1 VSGESYTIKEL
12 SRITGYSANTI
23 RGYIKSTKI
32 KANLVNG
39 KYQVDQAEAER
50 FFKVGN
56 QAGTTSTTKIDTNF
70 DTNLVTEL
78 KDRIHQLESD
88 KAFLQKQILDLQE
101 TIKMLTIR
109 KLPGYQENTKG
120 VLTRVKEW
128 FVGKFYSPPLAK
140 NAIKYEKNFQ
150 NIGFISFLL
159 KYSTKTFLF

>member
-32 KANLVNG
+32 KANLVEG
-39 KYQVDQAEAER
+39 RYQVDQAEAER
-50 FFKVGN
+50 FFKVGKKI
-56 QAGTTSTTKIDTNF
+56 GTTSTTKIGNQN

-109 KLPGYQENTKG
+109 KLPGYQEDTRG

-128 FVGKFYSPPLAK
+128 FTGKSYKKA
-140 NAIKYEKNFQ
+140 
-150 NIGFISFLL
+150 
-159 KYSTKTFLF
+159 

>member
-1 VSGESYTIKEL
+1 MSGESYTIKEL

-32 KANLVNG
+32 KANLVEG
-39 KYQVDQAEAER
+39 RYQVDQAEAER
-50 FFKVGN
+50 FFKVGKKI
-56 QAGTTSTTKIDTNF
+56 GTTSTTKIDTKI

-78 KDRIHQLESD
+78 RDRIHQLESD

-109 KLPGYQENTKG
+109 KLPGYQEDTRG

-128 FVGKFYSPPLAK
+128 FTGKK
-140 NAIKYEKNFQ
+140 EK
-150 NIGFISFLL
+150 
-159 KYSTKTFLF
+159 

>member
-1 VSGESYTIKEL
+1 MVPKLVGVLTKVRGVFVSGESYTIKEL
-12 SRITGYSANTI
+12 SQITGYSTNTI
-23 RGYIKSTKI
+23 RGYIKGNKL

-39 KYQVDQAEAER
+39 KYQIDQAEAER

-109 KLPGYQENTKG
+109 KLPGYQEDTRG

-128 FVGKFYSPPLAK
+128 LVGKK
-140 NAIKYEKNFQ
+140 EK
-150 NIGFISFLL
+150 
-159 KYSTKTFLF
+159 

>member
-32 KANLVNG
+32 KANLVEG
-39 KYQVDQAEAER
+39 RYQVDQAEAER
-50 FFKVGN
+50 FFKVGKKIGN
-56 QAGTTSTTKIDTNF
+56 TNDTKTGTQI

-78 KDRIHQLESD
+78 RDRIHQLESD

-109 KLPGYQENTKG
+109 KLPGYQEDTRG

-128 FVGKFYSPPLAK
+128 FTGKK
-140 NAIKYEKNFQ
+140 EK
-150 NIGFISFLL
+150 
-159 KYSTKTFLF
+159 

>member
-1 VSGESYTIKEL
+1 MVPKLVGVLTKVRGVFVSGESYTIKEL
-12 SRITGYSANTI
+12 SQITGYSTNTI
-23 RGYIKSTKI
+23 RGYIKGNKL

-39 KYQVDQAEAER
+39 KYQIDQAEAER

-109 KLPGYQENTKG
+109 KLPGYQEDTRG

-128 FVGKFYSPPLAK
+128 FTGKK
-140 NAIKYEKNFQ
+140 EK
-150 NIGFISFLL
+150 
-159 KYSTKTFLF
+159 

>member
-1 VSGESYTIKEL
+1 MVPKLVGVLTKVRGVFVSGESYTIKEL
-12 SRITGYSANTI
+12 SQITGYSTNTI
-23 RGYIKSTKI
+23 RGYIKGNKL

-39 KYQVDQAEAER
+39 KYQIDQAEAER

-56 QAGTTSTTKIDTNF
+56 QVGTTSTTKIDTNF

-109 KLPGYQENTKG
+109 KLPGYQEDTRG

-128 FVGKFYSPPLAK
+128 LVGKGK
-140 NAIKYEKNFQ
+140 D
-150 NIGFISFLL
+150 
-159 KYSTKTFLF
+159 

>member
-1 VSGESYTIKEL
+1 MSGESYTIKEL
-12 SRITGYSANTI
+12 SQITGYSTNTI
-23 RGYIKSTKI
+23 RGYIKGNKL

-39 KYQVDQAEAER
+39 KYQIDQAEAER

-109 KLPGYQENTKG
+109 KLPGYQEDTRG

-128 FVGKFYSPPLAK
+128 LVGKK
-140 NAIKYEKNFQ
+140 EK
-150 NIGFISFLL
+150 
-159 KYSTKTFLF
+159 

>member
-1 VSGESYTIKEL
+1 LVPKLVGVLTKVRGVFVSGESYTIKEL
-12 SRITGYSANTI
+12 SQITGYSTNTI
-23 RGYIKSTKI
+23 RGYIKGNKL

-39 KYQVDQAEAER
+39 KYQIDQAEAER

-109 KLPGYQENTKG
+109 KLPGYQEDTRG

-128 FVGKFYSPPLAK
+128 LVGKK
-140 NAIKYEKNFQ
+140 EK
-150 NIGFISFLL
+150 
-159 KYSTKTFLF
+159 

>member
-1 VSGESYTIKEL
+1 MSGESYTIKEL
-12 SRITGYSANTI
+12 SRITGYSTNTI

-56 QAGTTSTTKIDTNF
+56 QAGTTSTTKIDTKI

-78 KDRIHQLESD
+78 RDRIHQLESD

-128 FVGKFYSPPLAK
+128 FVGKK
-140 NAIKYEKNFQ
+140 EEKN
-150 NIGFISFLL
+150 G
-159 KYSTKTFLF
+159 

>member
-1 VSGESYTIKEL
+1 MSGESYTIKEL
-12 SRITGYSANTI
+12 SQITGYSTNTI
-23 RGYIKSTKI
+23 RGYIKGNKL

-39 KYQVDQAEAER
+39 KYQIDQAEAER

-56 QAGTTSTTKIDTNF
+56 QVGTTSTTKIDTNF

-109 KLPGYQENTKG
+109 KLPGYQEDTRG

-128 FVGKFYSPPLAK
+128 LVGKGK
-140 NAIKYEKNFQ
+140 D
-150 NIGFISFLL
+150 
-159 KYSTKTFLF
+159 

>member
-1 VSGESYTIKEL
+1 MSGESYTIKEL
-12 SRITGYSANTI
+12 SRITGYSTNTI

-56 QAGTTSTTKIDTNF
+56 QAGTTSTTKIDTN
-70 DTNLVTEL
+70 LVTEL
-78 KDRIHQLESD
+78 RDRIHQLESD

-128 FVGKFYSPPLAK
+128 FVGKK
-140 NAIKYEKNFQ
+140 EEKN
-150 NIGFISFLL
+150 G
-159 KYSTKTFLF
+159 

>member
-1 VSGESYTIKEL
+1 MSGESYTIKEL
-12 SRITGYSANTI
+12 SRITGYSTNTI
-23 RGYIKSTKI
+23 RGYIKGNKL

-39 KYQVDQAEAER
+39 KYQIDQAEAER

-88 KAFLQKQILDLQE
+88 KVFLQKQILDLQE

-109 KLPGYQENTKG
+109 KLPGYQENTRG
-120 VLTRVKEW
+120 VFTRVKEW
-128 FVGKFYSPPLAK
+128 FVGK
-140 NAIKYEKNFQ
+140 EKA
-150 NIGFISFLL
+150 
-159 KYSTKTFLF
+159 

>member
-1 VSGESYTIKEL
+1 MSGESYTIKEL
-12 SRITGYSANTI
+12 SRITGYSTNTI

-50 FFKVGN
+50 FFKVGKKIGN
-56 QAGTTSTTKIDTNF
+56 TNDTKTGTQIDTKI

-78 KDRIHQLESD
+78 RDRIHQLESD

-128 FVGKFYSPPLAK
+128 FVGKK
-140 NAIKYEKNFQ
+140 EEKN
-150 NIGFISFLL
+150 G
-159 KYSTKTFLF
+159 

>member
-56 QAGTTSTTKIDTNF
+56 QAGTTSTTKIDTKI

-78 KDRIHQLESD
+78 RDRIHQLESD

-128 FVGKFYSPPLAK
+128 FVGKK
-140 NAIKYEKNFQ
+140 EEKN
-150 NIGFISFLL
+150 G
-159 KYSTKTFLF
+159 

>member
-1 VSGESYTIKEL
+1 MSGESYTIKEL

-32 KANLVNG
+32 KANLVEG
-39 KYQVDQAEAER
+39 RYQVDQAEAER
-50 FFKVGN
+50 FFKVGKKIGN
-56 QAGTTSTTKIDTNF
+56 TNDTKTGTQI

-78 KDRIHQLESD
+78 RDRIHQLESD

-109 KLPGYQENTKG
+109 KLPGYQEDTRG

-128 FVGKFYSPPLAK
+128 FTGKK
-140 NAIKYEKNFQ
+140 EK
-150 NIGFISFLL
+150 
-159 KYSTKTFLF
+159 

>member
-1 VSGESYTIKEL
+1 MSGESYTIKEL
-12 SRITGYSANTI
+12 SRITGYSTNTI

-56 QAGTTSTTKIDTNF
+56 QAGTTSTTKIDTKI

-78 KDRIHQLESD
+78 RDRIHQLESD
-88 KAFLQKQILDLQE
+88 KVFLQKQILDLQE

-128 FVGKFYSPPLAK
+128 FVGKK
-140 NAIKYEKNFQ
+140 EEKN
-150 NIGFISFLL
+150 G
-159 KYSTKTFLF
+159 

>member
-12 SRITGYSANTI
+12 SRITGYSTNTI

-56 QAGTTSTTKIDTNF
+56 KAGTTSTTKIDTKI

-78 KDRIHQLESD
+78 RDRIHQLESD

-128 FVGKFYSPPLAK
+128 FVGKK
-140 NAIKYEKNFQ
+140 EEKN
-150 NIGFISFLL
+150 G
-159 KYSTKTFLF
+159 